1 MMKPQRLF
9 IGSRGQAMVEYLVA
23 SSIVLGLFFLPF
35 NGSDPLIVIFAN
47 AIQQGYARFFSA
59 VALPI

>member
-1 MMKPQRLF
+1 MSQHRPF
-9 IGSRGQAMVEYLVA
+9 INCSGQAMVEYLVA
-23 SSIVLGLFFLPF
+23 TSIVLSLFFLPF
-35 NGSDPLIVIFAN
+35 NGSDALIVIFAD